1 MGSNVAMTDWQD
13 ILDARGYREIAVLE
27 YNERSAQIIEANER
41 TSHPDPQPASIQPQ
55 KEEKL

>member
-1 MGSNVAMTDWQD
+1 MTDWQD